1 MINLTRV
8 KFGYAARL
16 VFSNKRYV
24 VLGIL
29 VATSFWVILNIL
41 DQIIFL
47 SPILAFYLP
56 SDSITGFVISDITAG
71 LVGFVVPM
79 NIYVLRQTRLK
90 LGTSVVSG
98 SVGGV
103 IPSVC
108 ASCSS
113 IGLFLASTFG
123 TAGATASAFLTNYDT
138 PLRLV
143 AIVVLVYACYSVSRK
158 LAFSCVLP
166 SEK

>member
-8 KFGYAARL
+8 KFVYPTRL

-29 VATSFWVILNIL
+29 VAASFWVVLNIL

-47 SPILAFYLP
+47 SPIVTFYLP
-56 SDSITGFVISDITAG
+56 SYSITGFVISNITSG

-79 NIYVLRQTRLK
+79 NIHVLRQTRLK

-143 AIVVLVYACYSVSRK
+143 AIGVLVYAYYSVNRK

>member
-1 MINLTRV
+1 MTNLTRV
-8 KFGYAARL
+8 KFGYTTRL

-24 VLGIL
+24 ALGIL
-29 VATSFWVILNIL
+29 VTASFWVLLNIL
-41 DQIIFL
+41 DQVIFL
-47 SPILAFYLP
+47 SPIVTFYLP
-56 SDSITGFVISDITAG
+56 SYSFTGFVISNITAG

-79 NIYVLRQTRLK
+79 NIYVLRQKKLK

-98 SVGGV
+98 SIGGV

-123 TAGATASAFLTNYDT
+123 TAGATASAFLTNYDI

-143 AIVVLVYACYSVSRK
+143 AIGVLVYACYSVSRK
-158 LAFSCVLP
+158 LTFSCTLP